1 MEIVIKT
8 AAVTPPT
15 IPLLSVKGQ
24 LLSQD
29 VGNPIEVI
37 VRISEGTTVNGFI
50 MERVHAITYRLY
62 MILFFTPT

>member
-1 MEIVIKT
+1 MITMEIVIKT

-15 IPLLSVKGQ
+15 TPLLSVKVQ

-37 VRISEGTTVNGFI
+37 VRISEGDNS
-50 MERVHAITYRLY
+50 
-62 MILFFTPT
+62 